1 MISRLLAMCA
11 GFPTSISHGCRNPG
25 ILRSDTLKPARP
37 LMFLSN
43 CHQCCCTVSLS
54 PARIDLKTYLLLVST
69 RVQQRPHRGSRHQSL
84 HMFNENRVASSVL
97 DYAYI
102 PVAAPGKGD
111 TCGGQLPSMFLTY
124 ETSREIPS
132 YRGWIIMCLTFYLQW
147 ISTDDSKRSTDRFI
161 PDSVP
166 SR

>member
-1 MISRLLAMCA
+1 
-11 GFPTSISHGCRNPG
+11 
-25 ILRSDTLKPARP
+25 
-37 LMFLSN
+37 
-43 CHQCCCTVSLS
+43 
-54 PARIDLKTYLLLVST
+54 
-69 RVQQRPHRGSRHQSL
+69 
-84 HMFNENRVASSVL
+84 MFNKNCVTSGMLA
-97 DYAYI
+97 YAYI

-124 ETSREIPS
+124 ETSRDIAS
-132 YRGWIIMCLTFYLQW
+132 YRGWIIMCFTFHLPW